1 MALRVPVTWRDAA
14 EHRRKLADGVNA
26 AMDGQGFNAG
36 SFTLT
41 ASTTATVVSD
51 PRVGTETVVT
61 WMPRTSNAAAAQSG
75 MYVSARDKG
84 EFTVTH
90 ASTGT
95 SDRTFDYAL
104 HGSGR
109 TS

>member
-1 MALRVPVTWRDAA
+1 MALKVPATWRDAA
-14 EHRRKLADGVNA
+14 EHRRKLADAVNG

-41 ASTTATVVSD
+41 ASTTATTVTD
-51 PRVGTETVVT
+51 PRAGTETVVT
-61 WMPRTSNAAAAQSG
+61 WMARTANAAAAQSG
-75 MYVSARDKG
+75 MYVSARGKG
-84 EFTVTH
+84 EFTITH
-90 ASTGT
+90 AAT
-95 SDRTFDYAL
+95 SSNDLDFDYAL